1 VAHFAHAMLTDQQD
15 TLVGKRCLIL
25 GSGKTALYLA
35 DKLLEFGAIPVA
47 FSDASGCV
55 YEPGGF
61 GTGGLRTIHKI
72 KSERGALL
80 GRYIIHS
87 TTAEFLPGPHTN
99 DYLHI
104 PCDIC
109 FPCEIDGHDKLDKAA
124 IAKLADHGCSAVI
137 EGNHATVTADGRAML
152 RQLGLHYGPHVMTLT
167 GSAIVHQSNVT
178 TDEALAA
185 KCHDI
190 YQQVKS
196 TASEFNAR
204 GDLLVGANILGFYRI
219 ANVMMTHGAV

>member
-1 VAHFAHAMLTDQQD
+1 MLTDQQD
-15 TLVGKRCLIL
+15 TLAGKRCLIL

-55 YEPGGF
+55 YEPNGF

-87 TTAEFLPGPHTN
+87 TTAEFLPNGSVGGGGGDN
-99 DYLHI
+99 AMLNI

-109 FPCEIDGHDKLDKAA
+109 FPCEIMDGHAKLDKAA
-124 IAKLADHGCSAVI
+124 IAKLADNGCSAVI
-137 EGNHATVTADGRAML
+137 EGHATVTADGRAML

-178 TDEALAA
+178 SDAQLAA

-190 YQQVKS
+190 YAQVKS

-204 GDLLVGANILGFYRI
+204 GDLLVGANILGFYRV

>member
-1 VAHFAHAMLTDQQD
+1 VAHFANEILLDQQES
-15 TLVGKRCLIL
+15 LQGKRCLIL
-25 GSGKTALYLA
+25 GGGKTALYLA
-35 DKLLEFGAIPVA
+35 DKLLEFGAIPIA
-47 FSDASGCV
+47 FSDASGCI
-55 YEPGGF
+55 YEPDGF

-72 KSERGALL
+72 KAERGALL

-87 TTAEFLPGPHTN
+87 TTAEFIQGDSIL
-99 DYLHI
+99 DI

-109 FPCEIDGHDKLDKAA
+109 FPCEVDGHGKLNKPA
-124 IAKLADHGCSAVI
+124 ISKLADNGCMAVI
-137 EGNHATVTADGRAML
+137 EGNHATVAADGREMI
-152 RQLGLHYGPHVMTLT
+152 RKLGIIYGPHVMTLT
-167 GSAIVHQSNVT
+167 GSAIVHQAGVT
-178 TDEALAA
+178 TDADLAQ

-190 YQQVKS
+190 YTQVKN